1 MTIVPRLSILPTMD
15 HRSPSGFDRL
25 APVSPRYASLPVG
38 EAFNW
43 TEVAASVPPGEWYMV
58 AFRSTR
64 LAGADEDAL
73 TTHDDWAH
81 AEAMTAPGFVHY
93 LKGPTTAGGLCL
105 SFCLWDSRA
114 EARAAAGRPAHA
126 AAAALTHEAY
136 EDYSLEF
143 HRVTRLA
150 DDARFT
156 FEYYD
161 RREIETA
168 DPPVRSIVPGFAP
181 GAASA

>member
-1 MTIVPRLSILPTMD
+1 ME

-25 APVSPRYASLPVG
+25 APVSTRYASLPVG
-38 EAFNW
+38 EAFTW
-43 TEVAASVPPGEWYMV
+43 ADIAASVPPGEWYMV

-64 LAGADEDAL
+64 LPGADEDVL
-73 TTHDDWAH
+73 TRHDDWAH
-81 AEAMTAPGFVHY
+81 AEAKTAPGFVHY
-93 LKGPTTAGGLCL
+93 LKGPTTDGGLCL
-105 SFCLWDSRA
+105 SFCLWDSRT

-126 AAAALTHEAY
+126 AAAALTHVTY
-136 EDYSLEF
+136 EEYTLEF

-161 RREIETA
+161 RLEIETA
-168 DPPVRSIVPGFAP
+168 DPPTTSVVPDFAP
-181 GAASA
+181 GPASA

>member
-1 MTIVPRLSILPTMD
+1 MD

-25 APVSPRYASLPVG
+25 APVSSRYASLPVG

-43 TEVAASVPPGEWYMV
+43 TEIAANVPPGEWYMV

-64 LAGADEDAL
+64 SPGADEAVL
-73 TTHDDWAH
+73 TQHDDWAH
-81 AEAMTAPGFVHY
+81 AEAAGAPGFVHY
-93 LKGPTTAGGLCL
+93 LKGPTTDGGLCL

-136 EDYSLEF
+136 ASYSLEF

-150 DDARFT
+150 KDVRFT

-161 RREIETA
+161 LREIETT
-168 DPPVRSIVPGFAP
+168 DPPARPIVPDFAP
-181 GAASA
+181 GAAPA